1 MSKQIAI
8 RLASIPAVLAA
19 TAGTALAA
27 LPDGVTTETTTYKTD
42 ALAALGLIL
51 AAGVAIWGLKKLGSK
66 LGWL

>member
-27 LPDGVTTETTTYKTD
+27 LPENVTTEANTYKTD
-42 ALAALGLIL
+42 ALAALALIIG
-51 AAGVAIWGLKKLGSK
+51 AGVAIWGLRKLGQK